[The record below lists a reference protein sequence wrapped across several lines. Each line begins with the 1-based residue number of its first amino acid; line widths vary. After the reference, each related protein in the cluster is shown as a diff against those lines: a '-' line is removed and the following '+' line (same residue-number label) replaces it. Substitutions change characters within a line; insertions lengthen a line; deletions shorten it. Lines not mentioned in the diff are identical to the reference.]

1 MNMLK
6 KFKTNFV
13 SFLSDH
19 KVKKLVPDLLLCLI

>member
-1 MNMLK
+1 MK

-19 KVKKLVPDLLLCLI
+19 KVNKLVPDLLLCLI